1 MTEQDERSVANTWE
15 TVAGRP
21 RAVVAWM
28 CEGPCRLMSFN
39 TPSPAGGAIWG
50 DYRTFRRWRLAGG
63 SGSLGVGLK
72 LL

>member
-1 MTEQDERSVANTWE
+1 MTGQDERSVANTWE

-39 TPSPAGGAIWG
+39 TPSPAGGAIG
-50 DYRTFRRWRLAGG
+50 EIIELLGGGRLAGG